1 MRNAI
6 RKILLLAALLF
17 LLALSGCW
25 NRREP
30 DSLALVDSLI
40 NDAEGEKVYLTFEVL
55 DPSPKQS
62 KGSGGQTGTFSS
74 IYVSG
79 TGYTLPE
86 ALRSG
91 TNALDR
97 KLYIGHIEARFLSE
111 RLAKAGIAKM
121 IDFYLRDHE
130 ARQDPYMVVIKGEN
144 PGLLYSCASG
154 MSDNMGTYI
163 TKLASNQMASTSESV
178 FVRTL
183 AFLKAYYDDGIQ
195 PVAGTVEI
203 IENPDYASASA
214 ENPEEKSGEKY
225 LLEYKGLAA
234 FKDGKMVGY
243 LDGIETRAYNIIV
256 GKMVSAFI
264 NVPHVSGDEGNGVQ
278 TALEVID
285 SKPEIKVSYD
295 GKAVIEISVTMNVV
309 IGFEGDE
316 KDIEDAG
323 VRKKIEKA
331 FDALIQNQLQTAI
344 YKVQTEFQSDIF
356 GFGKQ
361 LHMQHPE
368 QWKKVSDRWDEVF
381 SQADVHIQVQAKINE
396 TGEII
401 EPFLREDGPNE

>member
-6 RKILLLAALLF
+6 RKILLLAMLLS
-17 LLALSGCW
+17 LLTLSGCW

-30 DSLALVDSLI
+30 DSLAIVDSLI
-40 NDAEGEKVYLTFEVL
+40 NDAEGEKVILTLEVM

-62 KGSGGQTGTFSS
+62 KGGGEQTGSFSS
-74 IYVSG
+74 IYVNA

-144 PGLLYSCASG
+144 PGLLYQCATG
-154 MSDNMGTYI
+154 MSDNMGSYI
-163 TKLASNQMASTSESV
+163 TKLAKNQMTATSESV
-178 FVRTL
+178 FVKTL
-183 AFLKAYYDDGIQ
+183 TFLKDFYDDGVQ
-195 PVAGTVEI
+195 PVAGTVEV
-203 IENPDYASASA
+203 IENPDYASESA
-214 ENPEEKSGEKY
+214 EDPEEKSGEKY

-234 FKDGKMVGY
+234 FKDGQMVGY
-243 LDGIETRAYNIIV
+243 MDGIETRAYNIIV

-264 NVPHVSGDEGNGVQ
+264 NVPNVSGDKGNEVH
-278 TALEVID
+278 TTLEVID

-295 GKAVIEISVTMNVV
+295 GKAVIDLSVTMDVV
-309 IGFEGDE
+309 IGFEADE
-316 KDIEDAG
+316 KDIEDAE

-331 FDALIQNQLQTAI
+331 FDELIQNQLLEAVD
-344 YKVQTEFQSDIF
+344 KVQTEFQSDIF
-356 GFGKQ
+356 GFGRQ

-368 QWKKVSDRWDEVF
+368 QWKQVSNHWDEVF
-381 SQADVHIQVQAKINE
+381 SQADVHIQVRAKIEE
-396 TGEII
+396 TGEMR